1 LNSYSSMKAFISFG
15 AGGQNYIDA
24 CNRIKRQVDL
34 LDIFDIIKI
43 YTEEDLKADTEFW
56 SKHSEFIKGNKRG
69 YGYWLWKPYI
79 IKKTM
84 DLMGPGTILF
94 YADCGCEIYLTK
106 KKDIEELI
114 SNVNDELLI
123 ASLTGTQELMYCKAD
138 LFQELQAYDN
148 AKTEQRQASAILLY
162 NCDRTND
169 LVNEWFKISSNYHMI
184 DDSPSVLQNYKEFK
198 EHRHD
203 QSIFSLLTKKHDIFS
218 KLCLIPSIDIARN
231 KSGFSI
237 YR

>member
-1 LNSYSSMKAFISFG
+1 MKAFISFG
-15 AGGQNYIDA
+15 AGGQNYINA
-24 CNRIKRQVDL
+24 CNRIKHQVDL

-56 SKHSEFIKGNKRG
+56 KTHSEFIEANKRG

-84 DLMGPGTILF
+84 DIMGPGTILF
-94 YADCGCEIYLTK
+94 YADCGCEIDIRK
-106 KKDIEELI
+106 KKEIEGLI
-114 SNVNDELLI
+114 SKVNNELLI
-123 ASLTGTQELMYCKAD
+123 ASLTGTKEQMYCKGD
-138 LFQELQAYDN
+138 VFEELEAHDN

-162 NCDRTND
+162 NCDKTND

-184 DDSPSVLQNYKEFK
+184 DDSPSVLENYKEFK

-203 QSIFSLLTKKHDIFS
+203 QSIFSLLTKKHDLFS

-231 KSGFSI
+231 KSGTTRII
-237 YR
+237 YK

>member
-1 LNSYSSMKAFISFG
+1 M
-15 AGGQNYIDA
+15 
-24 CNRIKRQVDL
+24 
-34 LDIFDIIKI
+34 
-43 YTEEDLKADTEFW
+43 E
-56 SKHSEFIKGNKRG
+56 
-69 YGYWLWKPYI
+69 
-79 IKKTM
+79 
-84 DLMGPGTILF
+84 LMGPGTILF

-106 KKDIEELI
+106 KKDIQELI

-218 KLCLIPSIDIARN
+218 KLCLIPTIDIARN